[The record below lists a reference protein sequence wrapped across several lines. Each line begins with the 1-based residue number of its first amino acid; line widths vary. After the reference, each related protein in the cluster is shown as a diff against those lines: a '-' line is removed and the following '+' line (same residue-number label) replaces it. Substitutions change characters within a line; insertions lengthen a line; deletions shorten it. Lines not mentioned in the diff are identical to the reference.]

1 MASGGGD
8 AGGYRQAV
16 PGSEMGV
23 EAMVHRGS
31 GQVWLGAALDS
42 TVPPHDLGGG
52 GCGNDC
58 GVYEARVEEAS
69 HVVSAGG
76 GGRGSEMGGERRDI
90 SGGRGRA
97 AGGACAR
104 GRGHGG
110 VDALLSF
117 IIE

>member
-23 EAMVHRGS
+23 EATAHRGS

-58 GVYEARVEEAS
+58 GVDEARVEEAS
-69 HVVSAGG
+69 RVVSAGG
-76 GGRGSEMGGERRDI
+76 VAGATARWAGSGAIFPGGGGGGGQRGVL
-90 SGGRGRA
+90 
-97 AGGACAR
+97 AR
-104 GRGHGG
+104 GGG
-110 VDALLSF
+110 GTEVWTPSLAS
-117 IIE
+117 